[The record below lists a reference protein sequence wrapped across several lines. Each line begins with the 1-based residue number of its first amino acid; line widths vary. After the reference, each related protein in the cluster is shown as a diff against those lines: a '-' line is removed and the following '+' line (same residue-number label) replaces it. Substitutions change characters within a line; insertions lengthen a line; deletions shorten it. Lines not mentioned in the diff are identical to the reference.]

1 MNCNT
6 SLMNSW
12 HTFSP
17 NGRWMAFSSKARSP
31 YTQLML
37 THIDANGNDSPAI
50 IVDNTTA
57 GNRGVNIP
65 EFVNIPQNGIE
76 KINPEATE
84 YYRLFNQAYDL
95 METKQ
100 FAEAIPPL
108 REALQHDPDEPIAH
122 YALATALSQ
131 TDQERDASVE
141 FGKAVALNPNPP
153 AAWYDNL
160 AMSQARTGDM
170 GGAIGNLRKS
180 IALDPTDAGAEDSLG
195 TLLFETGNPQEGEE
209 HLQKAIQ
216 MAPLFAD
223 AHNHLGWEL
232 AKIGRVTEAIDQLQK
247 AIELRPSS
255 VEYHANLGYVMALG
269 GNFAGAV
276 PIFQKAVE
284 LSEGKEWRCLDMLAS
299 AYNVLGRPADAAQTE
314 RQALDIALQQN
325 NQPLAGHLRANLEKY
340 EAASSSGH

>member
-1 MNCNT
+1 
-6 SLMNSW
+6 
-12 HTFSP
+12 
-17 NGRWMAFSSKARSP
+17 
-31 YTQLML
+31 
-37 THIDANGNDSPAI
+37 
-50 IVDNTTA
+50 
-57 GNRGVNIP
+57 
-65 EFVNIPQNGIE
+65 
-76 KINPEATE
+76 
-84 YYRLFNQAYDL
+84 
-95 METKQ
+95 
-100 FAEAIPPL
+100 
-108 REALQHDPDEPIAH
+108 
-122 YALATALSQ
+122 
-131 TDQERDASVE
+131 
-141 FGKAVALNPNPP
+141 
-153 AAWYDNL
+153 
-160 AMSQARTGDM
+160 MSQARTGDM

-232 AKIGRVTEAIDQLQK
+232 AKIGRLTEAIDQLQK